1 MNHIILSQ
9 IDEAQKRISGYIALL
24 NYRFKNLCVK
34 ADIAVLLPVSVYA
47 DGQELNIED
56 VANVN
61 MPDDY
66 QLGVY
71 PKEES
76 DLQSIIQGIYEA
88 HPEFKME
95 MKSTDDNDSEE
106 SKYVLY
112 TMPQVDKNRRDFL
125 INGVKGL
132 YEECQVRIDAVYAD
146 FQARLAELLTNA
158 SAQDVEDANKALKEA
173 YGKCNNIVDEL
184 YSKKKQEIEE
194 GYQRYLE
201 EKEKHQEEEEEMNFS
216 QSFRMYNVEE

>member
-1 MNHIILSQ
+1 MNHIIISQ
-9 IDEAQKRISGYIALL
+9 IDEAQKRMSGYIALL

-34 ADIAVLLPVSVYA
+34 ADIAAMLPVSVYA

-61 MPDDY
+61 MPDEY

-71 PKEES
+71 PKEEN

-95 MKSTDDNDSEE
+95 IKSTDGSDSEE
-106 SKYVLY
+106 SNYALY
-112 TMPQVDKNRRDFL
+112 TMPEVDKNRRDFL

-132 YEECQVRIDAVYAD
+132 KDECLVRIDAVYAD
-146 FQARLAELLTNA
+146 YQARFAKILVNVPAEDA
-158 SAQDVEDANKALKEA
+158 AEANKALDKARRQCKEM
-173 YGKCNNIVDEL
+173 VDDLLFQKE
-184 YSKKKQEIEE
+184 QEIEE

-201 EKEKHQEEEEEMNFS
+201 EKEKREAENFDFTKG
-216 QSFRMYNVEE
+216 FRMYDTDVY

>member
-9 IDEAQKRISGYIALL
+9 IDEAQKRMSGYIALL

-47 DGQELNIED
+47 DGEELNIED

-71 PKEES
+71 PKEEN

-95 MKSTDDNDSEE
+95 IKSTDGSDSEE
-106 SKYVLY
+106 SKYALY
-112 TMPQVDKNRRDFL
+112 TMPEVDKNRRDFL
-125 INGVKGL
+125 MNGVKGL
-132 YEECQVRIDAVYAD
+132 KDECLVRIDAVYAD
-146 FQARLAELLTNA
+146 YQARFAKILVNVP
-158 SAQDVEDANKALKEA
+158 AQDADEANKALDKARRQCKELV
-173 YGKCNNIVDEL
+173 GDLHFQKE
-184 YSKKKQEIEE
+184 QEIEE

-216 QSFRMYNVEE
+216 QSFRMYHVEE

>member
-1 MNHIILSQ
+1 MNNIIISQ
-9 IDEAQKRISGYIALL
+9 IDEAQKRMSGYIALL

-34 ADIAVLLPVSVYA
+34 ADIAAMLPVSVYA

-61 MPDDY
+61 MPDEY

-71 PKEES
+71 PKEEN

-95 MKSTDDNDSEE
+95 IKSTDGSDSEE
-106 SKYVLY
+106 SNYALY
-112 TMPQVDKNRRDFL
+112 TMPEVDKNRRDFL
-125 INGVKGL
+125 KNGVKGL
-132 YEECQVRIDAVYAD
+132 KDECLVRIDAVYAD
-146 FQARLAELLTNA
+146 YQARFAKILVNVPAEDA
-158 SAQDVEDANKALKEA
+158 DEANKALDKARRQCKEM
-173 YGKCNNIVDEL
+173 VDDLLFQKE
-184 YSKKKQEIEE
+184 QEIEE

-201 EKEKHQEEEEEMNFS
+201 EKEKRETENFDFTKG
-216 QSFRMYNVEE
+216 FRMYDTDVY

>member
-1 MNHIILSQ
+1 MNHIIISQ
-9 IDEAQKRISGYIALL
+9 IDEAQKRMSGYIALL

-34 ADIAVLLPVSVYA
+34 ADIAAMLPVSVYA

-61 MPDDY
+61 MPDEY

-71 PKEES
+71 PKEEN
-76 DLQSIIQGIYEA
+76 DLQSIIQGVYEA

-95 MKSTDDNDSEE
+95 IKSTDGSEE
-106 SKYVLY
+106 SKYALY
-112 TMPQVDKNRRDFL
+112 TMPEVDKNRRDFL
-125 INGVKGL
+125 MNGVKGL
-132 YEECQVRIDAVYAD
+132 KDECLVRIEAVYAD
-146 FQARLAELLTNA
+146 YQARFAKILVNV
-158 SAQDVEDANKALKEA
+158 SDQDVAEANKALDKARRQCKEM
-173 YGKCNNIVDEL
+173 VDDLLFQKE
-184 YSKKKQEIEE
+184 QEIEE

>member
-9 IDEAQKRISGYIALL
+9 IDEAQKRMSGYIALL

-71 PKEES
+71 PKEEN

-95 MKSTDDNDSEE
+95 IKSTDGSEE
-106 SKYVLY
+106 SKYALY
-112 TMPQVDKNRRDFL
+112 TMPEVDKNRRDFL
-125 INGVKGL
+125 MNGVKGL
-132 YEECQVRIDAVYAD
+132 KDECLVRIEAVYAD
-146 FQARLAELLTNA
+146 YQTRFAKILVNVP
-158 SAQDVEDANKALKEA
+158 AQDAAEANKALDKARRKCKEMV
-173 YGKCNNIVDEL
+173 GDL
-184 YSKKKQEIEE
+184 LFKKEQEIEE

>member
-9 IDEAQKRISGYIALL
+9 IDEAQKRMSGYIALL

-34 ADIAVLLPVSVYA
+34 ADIAVLLPVSIYA
-47 DGQELNIED
+47 DGEELNIED

-71 PKEES
+71 PKEEN

-95 MKSTDDNDSEE
+95 MK
-106 SKYVLY
+106 
-112 TMPQVDKNRRDFL
+112 
-125 INGVKGL
+125 NGVKGL

-173 YGKCNNIVDEL
+173 YSKCNNIVDEL

>member
-1 MNHIILSQ
+1 MNHIIISQ
-9 IDEAQKRISGYIALL
+9 IDEAQKRMGGYIALL

-47 DGQELNIED
+47 DGEELNIED

-71 PKEES
+71 PKEEN

-88 HPEFKME
+88 HPEFKLE
-95 MKSTDDNDSEE
+95 MKSTDDSEE
-106 SKYVLY
+106 SKYLLY
-112 TMPQVDKNRRDFL
+112 TMPEVDKNRRDFL

-132 YEECQVRIDAVYAD
+132 YEECQVRMDAVYAG
-146 FQARLAELLTNA
+146 FQTRLAELMTNA
-158 SAQDVEDANKALKEA
+158 SAQDVEDANKALEEA
-173 YGKCNNIVDEL
+173 YDKCNNIVDEL

-201 EKEKHQEEEEEMNFS
+201 EKEKQQEEEEEMNFS
-216 QSFRMYNVEE
+216 QGFRMYNVEE

>member
-1 MNHIILSQ
+1 MNHIIISQ
-9 IDEAQKRISGYIALL
+9 IDEAQKRMGGYIALL

-47 DGQELNIED
+47 DGEELNIED

-71 PKEES
+71 PKDEN
-76 DLQSIIQGIYEA
+76 DLQSIIQGVYEA

-95 MKSTDDNDSEE
+95 MKSTDDSEE
-106 SKYVLY
+106 SKYLLY
-112 TMPQVDKNRRDFL
+112 TMPEVDKNRRDFL
-125 INGVKGL
+125 MNGVKGL
-132 YEECQVRIDAVYAD
+132 KDECLVRIEAVYAD
-146 FQARLAELLTNA
+146 YQARFAKILVNV
-158 SAQDVEDANKALKEA
+158 SDQDVAEANKALDKARRQCKEM
-173 YGKCNNIVDEL
+173 VDDLLFQKE
-184 YSKKKQEIEE
+184 QEIEE

-201 EKEKHQEEEEEMNFS
+201 EKEKQQEEEEEMNFS